1 MVGLVYPTELTP
13 ENRAID
19 MECKVV
25 LYTRVKQMVTRKQV
39 EDQIMYDLTQFS

>member
-1 MVGLVYPTELTP
+1 MVGLVYPTVLTP
-13 ENRAID
+13 ENRTID

-25 LYTRVKQMVTRKQV
+25 LSTRVKQMVTRKQV